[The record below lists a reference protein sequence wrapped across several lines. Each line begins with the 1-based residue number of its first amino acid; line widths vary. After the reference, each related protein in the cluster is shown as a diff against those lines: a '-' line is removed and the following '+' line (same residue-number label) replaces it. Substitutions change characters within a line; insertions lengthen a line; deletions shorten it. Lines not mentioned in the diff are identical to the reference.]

1 MTTKDK
7 SIVIELHGDFDDSE
21 DFEQDTAYNN
31 QNKDDDYYENLI
43 EQVLNH
49 DDSKT
54 SYNQQQFMYHFIQ
67 GFETRIQSCVIEAKD
82 QKRYILIPKFTIH
95 KLNSF
100 FEKPCELVFDFF
112 VDTKGALTLTMQ
124 SFRSQQEIRKF
135 ENQPANQVTLDT
147 LLDYLEHDFTPS
159 YFLPAEYPYF
169 PLGLT
174 RNLFGYAFS
183 FLDPTRYEIKKTEQG
198 FDLIPY
204 GQFKYL
210 DRTIHFSFWRQTAID
225 KLRHVYRDSEES
237 LKKQMNVDSSFD
249 LDSYFHR
256 FKVVITDSIID
267 KKITDVL
274 SIFDLATLEH
284 YLEYLGK
291 LLPKY
296 TPKLSTDQKTFLNVL
311 CKLYG
316 EIKDEDLEMKHKLG
330 ILIEKAFWQ
339 KEYTIE
345 EKQMAVQFYKQ
356 YKEWGYVWKGTSS
369 LD

>member
-1 MTTKDK
+1 MTTKD
-7 SIVIELHGDFDDSE
+7 SPIVIELHEDFDDSE
-21 DFEQDTAYNN
+21 DCELDNAHKYPNR
-31 QNKDDDYYENLI
+31 DEDDYYESLI
-43 EQVLNH
+43 QQVLNQ
-49 DDSKT
+49 DDPKT
-54 SYNQQQFMYHFIQ
+54 FYNRQEFMDHFIND
-67 GFETRIQSCVIEAKD
+67 FDSRIQSCVIRIKD
-82 QKRYILIPKFTIH
+82 QNKYSIIPKFTIPT
-95 KLNSF
+95 LNSF
-100 FEKPCELVFDFF
+100 FEKPCELIFDFF
-112 VDTKGALTLTMQ
+112 IDTKGVLTLTMQ
-124 SFRSQQEIRKF
+124 AFRSQQEIRKF
-135 ENQPANQVTLDT
+135 ENQPVNRVTMDT
-147 LLDYLEHDFTPS
+147 LLDYLEHEFIPS

-183 FLDPTRYEIKKTEQG
+183 FLDPTRYEIKKTDQG

-210 DRTIHFSFWRQTAID
+210 DHTIHFSFWRQTATD

-237 LKKQMNVDSSFD
+237 LKEQMNVDSSFD

-256 FKVVITDSIID
+256 FKVVITGPIRD

-274 SIFDLATLEH
+274 SIFDLSALEH

-291 LLPKY
+291 FLPKHI
-296 TPKLSTDQKTFLNVL
+296 PKLSTDQKTFLNVL

-316 EIKDEDLEMKHKLG
+316 EIKDVDLEMKNNLET
-330 ILIEKAFWQ
+330 LIEKAFGQ

-356 YKEWGYVWKGTSS
+356 YKDWGYIWKR
-369 LD
+369 DI